1 MTKHTKEND
10 RLRKLVE
17 SFPKLTVTVLGDL
30 VADEFVFGEISRVSR
45 EAPVLILKHRDRK
58 VVPGGGANAIYNLAD
73 LGVNVLPVGV
83 VGDDEPGRLLL
94 RAFRHKRI
102 PVSGVLKDKS
112 YSTVTKTRILAG
124 FAHTAGQQVVRLDRE
139 PTEGPDSHLR
149 RELVL
154 AAREYTR
161 ASDALLVSDYGYGAA
176 TPTLL
181 NVIREKR
188 GLDNVLV
195 TLDSRHRMLEFSG
208 VTAATPNESEVE
220 EVLGIRIGNDWER
233 LLAAGDQIAVQMN
246 LESLLITRGKDGMV
260 AFPRRHKP
268 VDLPIYGSD
277 EVADVTGA
285 GDTVIATFT
294 ASLAAGGTAEEA
306 AQLANYAGGIVV
318 MKRGTATV
326 SQQELLEALDKTTP
340 VAREH
345 ERVGTGLCPVQA
357 GRSPAST
364 CESAP
369 IKTRTGSLTT
379 SFHRKIVSRDQLQQ
393 YVANWR
399 RAGDRITLAN
409 GCFDLLHVGHVR
421 YLHAARELGG
431 KLIVAVNTDAAVR
444 ELKGEGRPAMPAE
457 ERAEILASLADVDA
471 VVVFPEKDVR
481 AIIREIRPDFHAKGT
496 DYTAEN
502 VPERDEVEAC
512 GGRDVIVGD
521 PKNHSATEI
530 ISRLGPR
537 ES

>member
-1 MTKHTKEND
+1 MTKHIKEND
-10 RLRKLVE
+10 RLRKIVE
-17 SFPKLTVTVLGDL
+17 SFPKLTVTVLADL

-83 VGDDEPGRLLL
+83 VGDDEPGRMLL

-139 PTEGPDSHLR
+139 PGDAPNSHLR

-188 GLDNVLV
+188 GLDKVSV

-208 VTAATPNESEVE
+208 ITAATPNESEVE
-220 EVLGIRIGNDWER
+220 EVLGIRVGNDWER
-233 LLAAGDQIAVQMN
+233 LVAAGDQIAGEMN

-260 AFPRRHKP
+260 VFPRRHKP
-268 VDLPIYGSD
+268 VDIPVYGSD
-277 EVADVTGA
+277 EVTDVTGA

-294 ASLAAGGTAEEA
+294 AALAAGATSEKA
-306 AQLANYAGGIVV
+306 ASRGNDRGGIVL
-318 MKRGTATV
+318 MKRGTAAAT
-326 SQQELLEALDKTTP
+326 QQELLEALDKTPP

-345 ERVGTGLCPVQA
+345 
-357 GRSPAST
+357 
-364 CESAP
+364 
-369 IKTRTGSLTT
+369 
-379 SFHRKIVSRDQLQQ
+379 
-393 YVANWR
+393 
-399 RAGDRITLAN
+399 
-409 GCFDLLHVGHVR
+409 
-421 YLHAARELGG
+421 
-431 KLIVAVNTDAAVR
+431 
-444 ELKGEGRPAMPAE
+444 
-457 ERAEILASLADVDA
+457 
-471 VVVFPEKDVR
+471 
-481 AIIREIRPDFHAKGT
+481 
-496 DYTAEN
+496 
-502 VPERDEVEAC
+502 
-512 GGRDVIVGD
+512 
-521 PKNHSATEI
+521 
-530 ISRLGPR
+530 
-537 ES
+537 